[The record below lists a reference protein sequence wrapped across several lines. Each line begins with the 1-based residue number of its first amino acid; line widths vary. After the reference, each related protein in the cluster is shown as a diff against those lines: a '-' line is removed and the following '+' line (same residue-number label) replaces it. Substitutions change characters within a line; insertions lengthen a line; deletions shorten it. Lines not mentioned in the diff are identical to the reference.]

1 MAESVTVALGEL
13 EATARRALDRLGL
26 EAGQRDG
33 ILDELLHAEF
43 SGKRSHGLVRI
54 PWLAAFPGGWSH
66 TAPRARQEGASISHY
81 DCAGAVGYLAA
92 REIARATADKAN
104 AAGFH
109 LSVAHDVF
117 PTGVLSYY
125 LSEIVD
131 AGLLGA
137 AMGRTPWLVKTPQA
151 SRRFLGTNPLAFGFP
166 GEAAPFLCD
175 ITTAPTSFG
184 QFLLARAGIE
194 PFEPEKFL
202 TAGGETPAA
211 PDDLFD
217 AKGRFA
223 GAILQALDSKPD
235 ARQFALLMAVE
246 VAMAFLA
253 GADKKGGLV
262 MIALKPDYFPGFSP
276 DAARAVLATAS
287 EAMDPAPLP
296 GAHGEAA
303 RAAVREAGALAVEGA
318 LWEQIAALAADD

>member
-1 MAESVTVALGEL
+1 MADTVTVALTDL

-26 EAGQRDG
+26 EADARDG
-33 ILDELLHAEF
+33 ILDELLYAEF

-54 PWLAAFPGGWSH
+54 PWLATFPGGWSH
-66 TAPRARQEGASISHY
+66 TPARASSESASISHY

-92 REIARATADKAN
+92 REIARATADKAK

-125 LSEIVD
+125 LSDIVQ

-137 AMGRTPWLVKTPQA
+137 AMGRTPWLVKTPNS
-151 SRRFLGTNPLAFGFP
+151 SRRFLGTNPLAFGYP
-166 GEAAPFLCD
+166 GEGAPFLCD
-175 ITTAPTSFG
+175 ITTAPTTFG

-194 PFEPEKFL
+194 PFEPENFL
-202 TAGGETPAA
+202 TAEGATPVV

-217 AKGRFA
+217 AKGRFG
-223 GAILQALDSKPD
+223 GAIVQSLDTKPD

-246 VAMAFLA
+246 VATAFLA
-253 GADKKGGLV
+253 GSDKKGGLV
-262 MIALKPDYFPGFSP
+262 MIALDPDYFPGFSP
-276 DAARAVLATAS
+276 DAARAVLAAAG

-296 GAHGEAA
+296 GAHGAAA
-303 RAAVREAGALAVEGA
+303 RTATRATGALAMDRA
-318 LWEQIAALAADD
+318 LWEQIAALAAED

>member
-1 MAESVTVALGEL
+1 MAETVRVGLGEL
-13 EATARRALDRLGL
+13 EETARGALDRLGL
-26 EAGQRDG
+26 DAEQRDG
-33 ILDELLHAEF
+33 ILDELLYAEF
-43 SGKRSHGLVRI
+43 SGKHSHGLVRI

-66 TAPRARQEGASISHY
+66 TAPRVTQESATISHY

-92 REIARATADKAN
+92 RDIARESADKAM

-125 LSEIVD
+125 LGEIVG

-137 AMGRTPWLVKTPQA
+137 AMGRTPWLVKTADA

-166 GEAAPFLCD
+166 GPDAPFLCD
-175 ITTAPTSFG
+175 ITTASTSFG
-184 QFLLARAGIE
+184 QLLLARAGIE

-202 TAGGETPAA
+202 TGEGETPSA

-217 AKGRFA
+217 AKGRFG
-223 GAILQALDSKPD
+223 GAILQALESRAD

-246 VAMAFLA
+246 VATAFLA

-262 MIALKPDYFPGFSP
+262 MIALKPDHFPGFSP
-276 DAARAVLATAS
+276 DAARAVLAAAS
-287 EAMDPAPLP
+287 DAMNPAPLP
-296 GAHGEAA
+296 GAHGAAA
-303 RAAVREAGALAVEGA
+303 RKAVRKAGALGVDGA
-318 LWEQIAALAADD
+318 LWERIAALAAGG

>member
-1 MAESVTVALGEL
+1 MADTVTVALTEL
-13 EATARRALDRLGL
+13 TATARQALDRLGL
-26 EAGQRDG
+26 EAEARDG
-33 ILDELLHAEF
+33 ILDELLYAEF

-54 PWLAAFPGGWSH
+54 PWLTAFPGGWSH
-66 TAPRARQEGASISHY
+66 KAPCVTQESAAISHY

-92 REIARATADKAN
+92 REIARATAEKAN
-104 AAGFH
+104 AGGFH

-166 GEAAPFLCD
+166 GPGAPFLCD
-175 ITTAPTSFG
+175 ITTASTSFG

-202 TAGGETPAA
+202 TGEGETPAA
-211 PDDLFD
+211 PGDLFD
-217 AKGRFA
+217 AKGRFD
-223 GAILQALDSKPD
+223 GAILQALESKAD

-246 VAMAFLA
+246 VATAFLA

-262 MIALKPDYFPGFSP
+262 MIALKPDHFPGFSP

-296 GAHGEAA
+296 GEHGAAA
-303 RAAVREAGALAVEGA
+303 RAAVREAGEITVEKA
-318 LWEQIAALAADD
+318 LWEQIAALAAGG